1 VQNWL
6 FDRFPLRALL
16 EWSKH
21 KTVPYGRLTIWYY
34 FGGVTLFLFII
45 QVSTGILLMFYYR
58 PGADTAFESIRFLM
72 SSVPFGWLIR
82 SIHSWSA
89 NLMVLALFIHMFS
102 AFFMAAYRKPREL
115 TWLLGIL
122 LFGIVL
128 GFGFSGYLLPWNELA
143 FFATKVGTDMIG
155 VVPVI
160 GHTIMKVLRGG
171 EEVTGSTLNRF
182 FALHVALLPAIFTS
196 ILIGHLLFVQIQGMH
211 EPEEWKTNP
220 EKRKTIPF
228 FPHFFLRDLLLW
240 VVVLDILAILA
251 VFFPWELGNKA
262 DAFSPAPAGIRP
274 EWYFLFMFQTL
285 KIIPAK
291 ILGVDG
297 ELLGLA
303 VFNLIGLFWLLVPWI
318 DTGKRPWVT
327 KSVRTFGVVFILYM
341 LVMSY
346 FGWKLP

>member
-1 VQNWL
+1 
-6 FDRFPLRALL
+6 
-16 EWSKH
+16 
-21 KTVPYGRLTIWYY
+21 
-34 FGGVTLFLFII
+34 
-45 QVSTGILLMFYYR
+45 
-58 PGADTAFESIRFLM
+58 
-72 SSVPFGWLIR
+72 
-82 SIHSWSA
+82 
-89 NLMVLALFIHMFS
+89 MVLALFIHMFS